1 MNILP
6 RYHLLLPLI
15 TIVLSSMCFIP
26 LTSSH
31 AAEQGINYKPPV
43 NGTPARRIAAGSR
56 GTCDN
61 IKTLSPKFSLHTLAP
76 DTVGYTLNAQP
87 TLYWFLSE
95 DVKGKF
101 NLSIQPYNTESMEE
115 ETVLIDENLLLDVK
129 AGIQSL
135 DLSRFSIKLE
145 KGVEYEWFLSL
156 VCNDENRSQDIVA
169 NGMIKRIAPS
179 PQLTTH
185 LNTVEKSQLAFSYAQ
200 YSLWYDAVDVLSH
213 QIAQQPNNNQLVD
226 VRSHLLRQGG
236 LPENVSA
243 LN

>member
-1 MNILP
+1 MNILS
-6 RYHLLLPLI
+6 RYHMLPLLMI
-15 TIVLSSMCFIP
+15 IILSSLCFIP
-26 LTSSH
+26 LKNSY

-61 IKTLSPKFSLHTLAP
+61 IKTLTPKFSLYTLAP
-76 DTVGYTLNAQP
+76 DTVGYTLNEQP

-95 DVKGKF
+95 DVKGTF

-115 ETVLIDENLLLDVK
+115 EAVLIDKNLVLDVK

-145 KGVEYEWFLSL
+145 KDVEYEWFLSL

-169 NGMIKRIAPS
+169 NGMIKHIAPS

-185 LNTVEKSQLAFSYAQ
+185 LNTVDKSQLAFSYAQ

-213 QIAQQPNNNQLVD
+213 QIAQQPNNDQLVN
-226 VRSHLLRQGG
+226 VRAHLLRQGG
-236 LPENVSA
+236 LPESIST